1 MDWNCNSYC
10 RNIKVI
16 IMVKAELIESPE
28 ETKETGLIN
37 VDNVPNVDIAI
48 EQWDA
53 YQKLC
58 KGLLNDNDYQE
69 IIVKEKDEDGNYVK
83 VKRHFK
89 KKSAWQKLSRAF
101 NVDTH
106 IVDRDI
112 ERTKMGRV
120 KEAYYC
126 VRATLPNGRS
136 VESDA
141 LCSRSEK
148 GKDKVSDHT
157 IMSTAK
163 TRATNRAIAE
173 LIGAGEISA
182 EEMSAEKMINQS
194 KFLKEDNSS

>member
-1 MDWNCNSYC
+1 
-10 RNIKVI
+10 
-16 IMVKAELIESPE
+16 MVKAELIESPE

-48 EQWDA
+48 KQWDA

>member
-1 MDWNCNSYC
+1 
-10 RNIKVI
+10 
-16 IMVKAELIESPE
+16 MVKAELIEEPQVSPE
-28 ETKETGLIN
+28 TELVK
-37 VDNVPNVDIAI
+37 VDNIPDVDVAI

-58 KGLLNDNDYQE
+58 KGLLNDTDYQE
-69 IIVKEKDEDGNYVK
+69 IIVKEKDEDGNYTK

-101 NVDTH
+101 NVDTE
-106 IVDRDI
+106 IVDRDL
-112 ERTKMGRV
+112 ERTKTGRI

-173 LIGAGEISA
+173 LIGAGEVSA
-182 EEMSAEKMINQS
+182 EEMSAERTVVESKS
-194 KFLKEDNSS
+194 KFLKEDNS

>member
-1 MDWNCNSYC
+1 
-10 RNIKVI
+10 
-16 IMVKAELIESPE
+16 MVKAELIDSPE
-28 ETKETGLIN
+28 TSQENEIMKI
-37 VDNVPNVDIAI
+37 DNVPNVDVAI

-58 KGLLNDNDYQE
+58 KGLLNDADYQE
-69 IIVKEKDEDGNYVK
+69 IIVKEKDEEGNYIK

-89 KKSAWQKLSRAF
+89 KKSAWQKLARAF
-101 NVDTH
+101 NVDTS
-106 IVDRDI
+106 IIDRDI

-173 LIGAGEISA
+173 LIGAGEVSA
-182 EEMSAEKMINQS
+182 EEMGAEKRLPENKS
-194 KFLKEDNSS
+194 KFLKEDKS

>member
-1 MDWNCNSYC
+1 
-10 RNIKVI
+10 
-16 IMVKAELIESPE
+16 MVKAEIIESSE
-28 ETKETGLIN
+28 VSKETELIATN
-37 VDNVPNVDIAI
+37 NVPNVDVAI

-58 KGLLNDNDYQE
+58 KGLLNDSDYQE

-101 NVDTH
+101 NVDTE
-106 IVDRDI
+106 IVDREI

-120 KEAYYC
+120 REAYYC
-126 VRATLPNGRS
+126 VRASLPNGRS

-173 LIGAGEISA
+173 LIGAGEVSA
-182 EEMSAEKMINQS
+182 EEMSAEKIAGQS
-194 KFLKEDNSS
+194 KFLKEDNS

>member
-1 MDWNCNSYC
+1 
-10 RNIKVI
+10 
-16 IMVKAELIESPE
+16 MVKAELIENPQE
-28 ETKETGLIN
+28 NELIIN
-37 VDNVPNVDIAI
+37 DNVPDVDVAI

-58 KGLLNDNDYQE
+58 KGLLNDSDYQE
-69 IIVKEKDEDGNYVK
+69 IIVKEKDENGNYVK

-89 KKSAWQKLSRAF
+89 KKSAWQKLS
-101 NVDTH
+101 
-106 IVDRDI
+106 
-112 ERTKMGRV
+112 
-120 KEAYYC
+120 EAYYC
-126 VRATLPNGRS
+126 VRASLPNGRS

-173 LIGAGEISA
+173 LIGAGEVSA
-182 EEMSAEKMINQS
+182 EEMSAEKIAGQS
-194 KFLKEDNSS
+194 KFLKEDNS

>member
-1 MDWNCNSYC
+1 MAGLELQPALEGSKMNSL
-10 RNIKVI
+10 ISIEGDK
-16 IMVKAELIESPE
+16 MVKAEIIENPQVSE
-28 ETKETGLIN
+28 ETQIMK
-37 VDNVPNVDIAI
+37 VDNVPDVDTAI

-58 KGLLNDNDYQE
+58 KGLLNETDYQE

-101 NVDTH
+101 NVDTE
-106 IVDRDI
+106 IVDREL

-120 KEAYYC
+120 REAYYC
-126 VRATLPNGRS
+126 IRATLPNGRS

-173 LIGAGEISA
+173 LI
-182 EEMSAEKMINQS
+182 
-194 KFLKEDNSS
+194 